1 MAPRAACPAGAPSSS
16 RMRRAR
22 RMTSAA
28 PLAASVSAIS
38 RIAARQ
44 ARPASF
50 TRCRPGSS
58 SVSGVARAADAA
70 SARATARTP

>member
-22 RMTSAA
+22 RMTPAA
-28 PLAASVSAIS
+28 PLAASVSATP

-44 ARPASF
+44 ARPAAL

-58 SVSGVARAADAA
+58 SLSGVAGAAAAA